1 MLVSKRPWTSWQ
13 EIQEAHHVYMASPG
27 PWSLEA
33 AVDYLHDEHPQSFSS
48 SAAQIAALMAGA
60 LDTTVLQPELLRLAA
75 RVPGRKNSWREIPPV
90 DRAAPQGRPAL
101 DSQGRE
107 PHVRHEHGRTHGDLR
122 TFSPGTHEPQWRL
135 RRLGSSVCGNGA
147 RILSQQ
153 SRNWPVIRREPGR
166 SSASARTAAVV
177 PWHCFRRSCCHRSA
191 SARQSKGLAS
201 RGLQV
206 AFEVAADGAA
216 AAVDHLAAS
225 IVSSPTVTPRSI
237 PSPAPA
243 SASETVPLVNTWA
256 ELDLMRP
263 A

>member
-1 MLVSKRPWTSWQ
+1 MTTCTTSIRSRSPAQQRKLPRSWQVPWTQ
-13 EIQEAHHVYMASPG
+13 QC
-27 PWSLEA
+27 
-33 AVDYLHDEHPQSFSS
+33 FSQNFS
-48 SAAQIAALMAGA
+48 GGSVA
-60 LDTTVLQPELLRLAA
+60 LDRPFAA
-75 RVPGRKNSWREIPPV
+75 
-90 DRAAPQGRPAL
+90 
-101 DSQGRE
+101 
-107 PHVRHEHGRTHGDLR
+107 T
-122 TFSPGTHEPQWRL
+122 
-135 RRLGSSVCGNGA
+135 GA